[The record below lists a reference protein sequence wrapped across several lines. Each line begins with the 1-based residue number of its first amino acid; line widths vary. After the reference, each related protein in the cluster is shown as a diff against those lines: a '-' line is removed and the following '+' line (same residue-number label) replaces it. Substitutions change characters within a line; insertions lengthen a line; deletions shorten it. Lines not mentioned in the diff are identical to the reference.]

1 MSPGQLLSWESYRS
15 SPQSCTHQKYGLST
29 ASLGYKMAVKMCTYQ
44 PLCSVG
50 LRFEG
55 YVRSHF
61 NVGVSL
67 EWYLILSFRTSWC
80 RSLGKMLQFDNHIFS
95 NGWLNHQ
102 LENFWG
108 GRNAGIPMIA
118 FQWSLFKAS
127 PNCKFQ
133 TFVTPQTSVGKTY
146 PTLDFV
152 YFCVVADKHRRT
164 YLSLDLMIPEST
176 HLTK

>member
-1 MSPGQLLSWESYRS
+1 MTTNFGGVDEVPLLCICNGPRKSVQKNCLELLADVTLFSTLMPQKLFFAIWGLCWYNLFSP
-15 SPQSCTHQKYGLST
+15 
-29 ASLGYKMAVKMCTYQ
+29 
-44 PLCSVG
+44 
-50 LRFEG
+50 
-55 YVRSHF
+55 
-61 NVGVSL
+61 
-67 EWYLILSFRTSWC
+67 

-152 YFCVVADKHRRT
+152 YFCVVANKHRRT